1 MQDAEPSPLI
11 APWTRAET
19 VYAVALFAVALSVLG
34 VALVQRGAILP
45 GHGADAALFFVC
57 YGLFTI
63 SIGYQHPT
71 FGYYSFDRV
80 AQVASILVLG
90 PIDAAWIN
98 GLASLIYPWHRAWRS
113 VPLRNVASASLNN
126 SGLMTLIILASG
138 SLYTALGGEYP
149 LTSIGVRS
157 AVLLVVLVLSM
168 QALNDLGMLGLLR
181 VGHRDVAGFFNA
193 FSYAIELGSG
203 ATAVLVALIYNTMPT
218 AAFVLLLAVLSLG
231 MLALQRFAAM
241 RHKLEAIVEE
251 RTRSLRE
258 KTRELEEQV
267 IRDNLTKLFNRR
279 YADDL
284 LAEQVERTKRH
295 AQSFTIALAD
305 IDFFKRINDTHSH
318 ATGDAV
324 LRRVAEILAE
334 RCRKTDVVARYGGEE
349 FLLCFPHTDLRHA
362 RLLCE
367 QLRSAVE
374 DDPWAETGVAAGV
387 TISFGI
393 AEYRG
398 ESSADAF
405 VSSADR
411 QLYAA
416 KHAGRNRV
424 VA

>member
-1 MQDAEPSPLI
+1 MF
-11 APWTRAET
+11 
-19 VYAVALFAVALSVLG
+19 YAIALFAVALSLLSS
-34 VALVQRGAILP
+34 ALVWRGTILP
-45 GHGADAALFFVC
+45 GRGADVALFFVC

-63 SIGYQHPT
+63 SIGYQDPK

-80 AQVASILVLG
+80 AQVASVLVFG

-98 GLASLIYPWHRAWRS
+98 GLASLIYPWHRAWLG
-113 VPLRNVASASLNN
+113 VPLRNVALASLNN

-138 SLYTALGGEYP
+138 SLYVALGGDYP
-149 LTSIGVRS
+149 LTSLAGKS
-157 AVLLVVLVLSM
+157 AMLLVVLVLSM
-168 QALNDLGMLGLLR
+168 QMSNDLGMLGLLR
-181 VGHRDVAGFFNA
+181 VGRRDLTGFFNG
-193 FSYAIELGSG
+193 FSYAVELGSG
-203 ATAVLVALIYNTMPT
+203 ATAVLVALIFNTMPT
-218 AAFVLLLAVLSLG
+218 AVLMLLLAVLSLG

-241 RHKLEAIVEE
+241 RQKLEAIVAE

-258 KTRELEEQV
+258 KTRELEEQA

-284 LAEQVERTKRH
+284 LAEQVAHAKRH
-295 AQSFTIALAD
+295 GQIFTIALAD
-305 IDFFKRINDTHSH
+305 IDLFKRINDTHSH

-324 LRRVAEILAE
+324 LKRVAEILAE
-334 RCRKTDVVARYGGEE
+334 RCRKTDMVARYGGEE
-349 FLLCFPHTDLRHA
+349 FLLCFPHTDLRYA

-367 QLRSAVE
+367 QLRSAIEHSRWVE
-374 DDPWAETGVAAGV
+374 AGVAAGV

-398 ESSADAF
+398 ESSGDAL
-405 VSSADR
+405 VSRADR

-416 KHAGRNRV
+416 KHGGRNRV